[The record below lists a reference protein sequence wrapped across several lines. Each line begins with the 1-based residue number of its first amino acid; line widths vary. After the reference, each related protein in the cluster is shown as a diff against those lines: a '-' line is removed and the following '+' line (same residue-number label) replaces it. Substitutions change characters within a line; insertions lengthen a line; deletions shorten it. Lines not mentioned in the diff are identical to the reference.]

1 MTTLSAGERHSA
13 SCADLLHL
21 LAATGVPDEALG
33 AGIQASLDTLDYS
46 ESWYELPSYL
56 DEHLATVRLHL
67 GLALAALE
75 QGRHLV
81 KSRSL

>member
-1 MTTLSAGERHSA
+1 MTTVSPTGRHPVS
-13 SCADLLHL
+13 SADLLQV
-21 LAATGVPDEALG
+21 LAVTGVPDEAIG
-33 AGIQASLDTLDYS
+33 AGIRASLDTLNFS
-46 ESWYELPSYL
+46 ESWYELPGYL

>member
-1 MTTLSAGERHSA
+1 MTTVQAQQGHPASA
-13 SCADLLHL
+13 ADLLHL
-21 LAATGVPDEALG
+21 LATNGVPDEAIG
-33 AGIQASLDTLDYS
+33 AGIKASLDTLDYS

-75 QGRHLV
+75 QGRRLV
-81 KSRSL
+81 KSRYD